1 LRRTGF
7 PSSAPCFLILFL
19 SAVALPAQETTASL
33 RVAMSDPTGAS
44 VRAAVVSATH
54 QSTGLRHN
62 AVSSDT
68 GDALFPILPV
78 GAYTITA
85 SAPGFAV
92 TQLPVRLSV
101 NQELVLP
108 VELRLSDRQEVVEV
122 RAEAVEVN
130 VTRGASGQV
139 MNDVS
144 IRQLP
149 LNGRNFLELA
159 TLQAGVLPRGPTVS
173 ESTPSLPGQQTFS
186 ANGLRPQSNNFLLDG
201 ADNNDAVLGSAS
213 AVPSPDALEEFR
225 ILINAHSAEYGR
237 GGGAM
242 VNILTRG
249 GGNQFRGSA
258 YNYLRND
265 AFDAR
270 NFFAPALSNLT
281 QNQFGAT
288 FGGPL
293 RRDRTFFFTSYEGF
307 RRKQGVTATSTVIS
321 SLERQGD
328 YSQSPTRPR
337 DPSTSQPF
345 PGGLIPASRLS
356 PISQGILALIPQ
368 PNAGRNQLIAVRDGI
383 QDNDQFMLRGD
394 HWFSSNHNLT
404 ARYFRHAGEGIK
416 PFSSPPPVNI
426 PGFPYTDRFTVHNA
440 LLGATVALRP
450 TLLSE
455 SRLSYS
461 RADTLN
467 NSPAFRYDPAAL
479 GFRFPVLGEPN
490 LPSILMT
497 GFTNFGTS
505 WSADPLRRDNNLQA
519 QSHLTWIRGRH
530 RIKTGVDFF
539 FNRFSNREDSRASG
553 DFSFNGSAS
562 GISTS
567 DFVLGLPFR
576 FLQGSRGEAGYFR
589 SNLYQFYVQDDIRL
603 TRRITLNLG
612 LRYELNTAP
621 REEQERIVAFRPG
634 VQSTRLPSAPAGLL
648 LQGDPGVDQV
658 VRTTKTNFGPRVGFA
673 WDLLGNGTAS
683 LRGGYGLY
691 FDPLL
696 GVIFTNTVVNTP
708 FTASAAGTT
717 PRNFADPF
725 SGQSPFRPGA
735 PAVFFP
741 ALLSLT
747 TVDPDYRTPHSQ
759 QWNLTFEKL
768 LPGSIVATAGYVG
781 TKGTHLPG
789 SRTLNA
795 AEFRPGATAQNLDQ
809 RRPFAPAFGAIL
821 DFHSQWNSIFHSA
834 QFSATRRWSKG
845 FTFLGAYTFSKA
857 IDQGSFPTA
866 RLAGRIGTAPQN
878 ANDFRSERGLA
889 NFDQRH
895 RFTLSNT
902 WDLPWRSASTSL
914 ASRILGGW
922 QLSTILILAAGQPFI
937 ILDGT
942 DPNLDGVLDRPDL
955 IRNPNLPKSE
965 RILDRYWDT
974 AAFAR
979 VPAGTNR
986 FGNAGRNVVTGPS
999 LANLDA
1005 ALGKRVAVTESLGL
1019 ELRWEV
1025 FNVTNHPNFANP
1037 GGGSPTNDVSSPL
1050 FGRIQATIP
1059 NNERV
1064 MQFSLRIQF

>member
-1 LRRTGF
+1 MNLNCIGHL
-7 PSSAPCFLILFL
+7 PFLLL
-19 SAVALPAQETTASL
+19 LAALTLPAQETTASL
-33 RVAMSDPTGAS
+33 RLAITDPAGAS
-44 VRAAVVSATH
+44 VQGASVSATH
-54 QSTGLRHN
+54 QTTGLRHS
-62 AVSSDT
+62 AISTES
-68 GDALFPILPV
+68 GEALFPILPV
-78 GAYTITA
+78 GVYMIAAT
-85 SAPGFAV
+85 APGFAV
-92 TQLPVRLSV
+92 SQFTVRLSV

-108 VELRLSDRQEVVEV
+108 VVLRLSDRQEVVEV
-122 RAEAVEVN
+122 RAESVKVN
-130 VTRGASGQV
+130 VTRGALGQE
-139 MNDVS
+139 MNDVAL
-144 IRQLP
+144 RQLP

-159 TLQAGVLPRGPTVS
+159 TLQAGVLPRGPAVF

-201 ADNNDAVLGSAS
+201 ADNNDAVLGVAS
-213 AVPSPDALEEFR
+213 AVPSPDALDEFR
-225 ILINAHSAEYGR
+225 ILTNAHSAEYGR
-237 GGGAM
+237 GGGAV

-249 GGNQFRGSA
+249 GGSEFRGSA

-270 NFFAPALSNLT
+270 NFFAPEVANLT

-288 FGGPL
+288 FSGPL

-307 RRKQGVTATSTVIS
+307 RRKQGVTSTSTVIS
-321 SLERQGD
+321 TLERQGD

-337 DPSTSQPF
+337 DPSTGQPF

-356 PISQGILALIPQ
+356 SISQRILAHIPQ
-368 PNAGRNQLIAVRDGI
+368 PNVGRNQLIAVRDGI

-394 HWFSSNHNLT
+394 HWFSANQSLT
-404 ARYFRHAGEGIK
+404 ARYFRHGGEGLK
-416 PFSSPPPVNI
+416 PFSLPPPVNI

-440 LLGATVALRP
+440 LLGATFALRP
-450 TLLSE
+450 TLLSQ
-455 SRLSYS
+455 SRLSFS
-461 RADTLN
+461 RAATLN
-467 NSPAFRYDPAAL
+467 NSPAFRYDPAEL
-479 GFRFPVLGEPN
+479 GFRYPVRGEPN
-490 LPSILMT
+490 MPSILLT
-497 GFTNFGTS
+497 GYTNFGTS
-505 WSADPLRRDNNLQA
+505 WSADALRRDNNLQA

-567 DFVLGLPFR
+567 DFILGLPFN
-576 FLQGSRGEAGYFR
+576 FLQGSRSEVGYFR

-603 TRRITLNLG
+603 TRRITINLG

-621 REEQERIVAFRPG
+621 REEQDRIVAFRPG
-634 VQSTRLPSAPAGLL
+634 VQSTRLPGAPAGLL
-648 LQGDPGVDQV
+648 LQGDSGVDQV
-658 VRTTKTNFGPRVGFA
+658 ISKTKTNFGPRVGFA
-673 WDLLGNGTAS
+673 WDLSKDGTAS
-683 LRGGYGLY
+683 LRGGYGIY

-696 GVIFTNTVVNTP
+696 GVLFTNTVVNTP

-725 SGQSPFRPGA
+725 SGLSPFRPGA
-735 PAVFFP
+735 PAVFYP

-747 TVDPDYRTPHSQ
+747 TVDPGYRTPYSQ
-759 QWNLTFEKL
+759 QWNLTFDKL

-781 TKGTHLPG
+781 TKGTRLPG
-789 SRTLNA
+789 SRTLNS
-795 AEFRPGATAQNLDQ
+795 AEFRPGATAQNLNQ

-834 QFSATRRWSKG
+834 QFSAYRRWSKG
-845 FTFLGAYTFSKA
+845 FTFLAAYTFSKT

-866 RLAGRIGTAPQN
+866 RLAGRIGSAPQN

-902 WDLPWRSASTSL
+902 WDLPGRSASSNRVN
-914 ASRILGGW
+914 RILGGW
-922 QLSTILILAAGQPFI
+922 QLSTILTLAAGQPFI

-942 DPNLDGVLDRPDL
+942 DPNLDGILDRPDL
-955 IRNPNLPKSE
+955 VGKPNLPRSE
-965 RILDRYWDT
+965 RTLDRYWNT
-974 AAFAR
+974 AAFVR
-979 VPAGTNR
+979 IPAGTNR
-986 FGNAGRNVVTGPS
+986 YGNAGRNVVIGPG

-1005 ALGKRVAVTESLGL
+1005 ALGKRISITESLAVHF
-1019 ELRWEV
+1019 RWEV

-1037 GGGSPTNDVSSPL
+1037 SGGSPTNDVSSPL

-1064 MQFSLRIQF
+1064 MQFSLRVQF